1 MKWYHKLIAAPL
13 WAMSHLPMRVLYVLS
28 DVIWILAYYVVRY
41 RRRLVRQQLRESF
54 PEKSAK
60 DICFIEKRFYHFFC
74 DYLVETLKLMSI
86 SHDEIRRRVRFYGL
100 KESLLEMK
108 RLGRHFIFFNLGHYC
123 NWEWIASFSLHLE
136 EGVMGAQIYHPL
148 KNRTMDEFFVRLR
161 SQFGGLCI
169 PMKET
174 LRQILTVRR
183 EGKMEA
189 IGIIADQSPKWEAM
203 HHWTRFLNHDTSF
216 FIGTEKIGKQVDAC
230 IFYVRV
236 TRPRRGYYDCHIEPI
251 SMNPKEVADYGITDR
266 YAQLLEEQIR
276 EQPELWL
283 WTHNRWKRT
292 KEEWLIR
299 KEQTGRNS

>member
-13 WAMSHLPMRVLYVLS
+13 WAMSHLPLRVLYVLS
-28 DVIWILAYYVVRY
+28 DIIWVLVYYVVRY
-41 RRRLVRQQLRESF
+41 RRRLVHRQLKESF
-54 PEKSAK
+54 PAKSAR
-60 DICFIEKRFYHFFC
+60 DICLIEKRFYHFFC
-74 DYLVETLKLMSI
+74 DYLVETLKLMTI

-100 KESLLEMK
+100 KESQLEMK
-108 RLGRHFIFFNLGHYC
+108 RLGRQFIFYNLGHYG

-136 EGVMGAQIYHPL
+136 EGLMGAQIYHPL
-148 KNRTMDEFFVRLR
+148 KNRTMDGFFIHLR

-236 TRPRRGYYDCHIEPI
+236 TRPRRGYYDCYIEPI
-251 SMNPKEVADYGITDR
+251 SMNPQEVDDYGITDR
-266 YAQLLEEQIR
+266 YAQLLEEQIK

-292 KEEWLIR
+292 KEEWLKHQEK
-299 KEQTGRNS
+299 KEANS